1 MNKEQ
6 IIDVIST
13 ITSYDYKECE
23 TIFKATFIV
32 ISKFLE
38 KQETI
43 NIKNFGTF
51 KVVKRKDKIG
61 INPITLDKIKI
72 KSHLSVNF
80 KVSQNLKNK
89 LN

>member
-51 KVVKRKDKIG
+51 KVVKRKDKI
-61 INPITLDKIKI
+61 

>member
-51 KVVKRKDKIG
+51 KVVKRKDKI
-61 INPITLDKIKI
+61 KI